1 MMKMEKVRNSISDAL
16 DAEYNF
22 TARSQEYGDF
32 QEGIRATVIDKDRK
46 PIWKHKNLDDVSD
59 EDLKPFLQ
67 IINR

>member
-1 MMKMEKVRNSISDAL
+1 MLRMENVQNNISDAL

-32 QEGIRATVIDKDRK
+32 QEGIRAAVIDKDRK
-46 PIWKHKNLDDVSD
+46 PLWKHKDLGAVSD